1 MDLLTAIAAWSLLA
15 FGCLLF
21 LFQLAAHEV
30 GFQIGR
36 RRAAGLTAPAE
47 SVGVVVGGM
56 LGLLAFVLAL
66 TLSFA
71 NSSFSERRAETLAE
85 ANAIG
90 TAWLRANA
98 IGHPRGGEIARLLE
112 QYTHLRIDFIRAESG
127 SPEIDDLN
135 RRTNALQTEIWGHA
149 SAIVRERTDPVAAS
163 LMAALN
169 DTFDMTTATRFAYTL
184 RLPPQLAWLLLGMAL
199 ISMAAL
205 GYQMGLRRSPSH
217 ALAAL
222 LTLMWT
228 VVIVDILDLATP
240 RIGAL
245 RTSTAVY
252 EWTLQG
258 FQGGTPIP
266 PLPNP
271 GERGWPGSRNCVAS
285 LSALACPR

>member
-1 MDLLTAIAAWSLLA
+1 MTLLATVAAWSLLG
-15 FGCLLF
+15 FGLLLF
-21 LFQLAAHEV
+21 ALQLGAHEL
-30 GFQIGR
+30 GYQSGR
-36 RRAAGLTAPAE
+36 WWAARRETPSD

-258 FQGGTPIP
+258 FKGGTPIP

-271 GERGWPGSRNCVAS
+271 R
-285 LSALACPR
+285 

>member
-1 MDLLTAIAAWSLLA
+1 MTLLATVAAWSLLG
-15 FGCLLF
+15 FGLLLF
-21 LFQLAAHEV
+21 ALQLGAHEL
-30 GFQIGR
+30 GYQSGR
-36 RRAAGLTAPAE
+36 WWAARRETPSD

-169 DTFDMTTATRFAYTL
+169 DTFDMTTATRFAAT
-184 RLPPQLAWLLLGMAL
+184 G
-199 ISMAAL
+199 
-205 GYQMGLRRSPSH
+205 
-217 ALAAL
+217 LAAARHGADKHGRSRL
-222 LTLMWT
+222 SDGPQAQSEPRTGRAAHPD
-228 VVIVDILDLATP
+228 VDRGDRRHPRSGDPADRCTP
-240 RIGAL
+240 DEHRRL
-245 RTSTAVY
+245 
-252 EWTLQG
+252 
-258 FQGGTPIP
+258 
-266 PLPNP
+266 
-271 GERGWPGSRNCVAS
+271 
-285 LSALACPR
+285 